1 MNNTHTYVLVRTH
14 GHTDIL
20 LYTHAHTRTESVH
33 ISFGILFFTGVLS
46 AHTGG
51 VAAGSASSQSPHVE
65 EEGAELHSMWDSEDV
80 VEVKGSGWQ
89 SWLKL
94 VLMW

>member
-1 MNNTHTYVLVRTH
+1 MNNTHTYVHVRTATQTFYCT
-14 GHTDIL
+14 HTH
-20 LYTHAHTRTESVH
+20 THTHTESVH

-46 AHTGG
+46 AHTGA

-65 EEGAELHSMWDSEDV
+65 EEGAELHSVWDSEDV

-94 VLMW
+94 VVMW